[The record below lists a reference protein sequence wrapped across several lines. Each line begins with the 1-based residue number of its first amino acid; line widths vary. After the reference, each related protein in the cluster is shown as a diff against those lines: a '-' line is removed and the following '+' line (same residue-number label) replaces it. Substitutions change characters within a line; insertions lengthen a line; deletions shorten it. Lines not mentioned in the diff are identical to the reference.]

1 MLKKLINY
9 IGKLGIKKLQKVL
22 SILNSLKSKVE
33 KLNIEKLISVPT
45 DLSKLNDVVNN
56 EVVKKMCLMNWLGK
70 LMLLLLVY
78 LRK

>member
-9 IGKLGIKKLQKVL
+9 IGKLGIKKLQKVI

-33 KLNIEKLISVPT
+33 KLDIEKLISVPT

-56 EVVKKMCLMNWLGK
+56 EVVKKMCLMN
-70 LMLLLLVY
+70 
-78 LRK
+78 

>member
-1 MLKKLINY
+1 MNY

-33 KLNIEKLISVPT
+33 KLDIEKLISVPT

-56 EVVKKMCLMNWLGK
+56 EVVKKMCLMN
-70 LMLLLLVY
+70 
-78 LRK
+78 

>member
-33 KLNIEKLISVPT
+33 KLDIEKLISVPT

>member
-33 KLNIEKLISVPT
+33 KLDIEKLISVPT

-56 EVVKKMCLMNWLGK
+56 EVVKKMCLMN
-70 LMLLLLVY
+70 
-78 LRK
+78 